1 MKRVIIIAVTLF
13 ITFCLGV
20 EAAFLYQAKDIEFNS
35 NYSDWEQTNVN
46 DAINNLYEMINEK
59 KVVYLAEN
67 KSMPIIN
74 YSLTY
79 SPIMNFNNLEKGT
92 YKLTVI
98 YYGKSGGYTT
108 THYLKSGDYISN
120 EKSISSVDNPYGT
133 VKFRPIMLDSFEFD
147 ISEETNNTTLYIKA
161 TGTGEKVSGYY
172 TLIKLK

>member
-1 MKRVIIIAVTLF
+1 MKKSIILLF
-13 ITFCLGV
+13 CLLITFCLGV
-20 EAAFLYQAKDIEFNS
+20 ESAILYQAKDIEFNS
-35 NYSDWEQTNVN
+35 NYSDWKQTNVN
-46 DAINNLYEMINEK
+46 DAINNLYEMINSK
-59 KVVYLAEN
+59 KAIYIAEN
-67 KSMPIIN
+67 QSMPLIN

-79 SPIMNFNNLEKGT
+79 SPIMSFDNLEKGT

-98 YYGKSGGYTT
+98 YYAKSGGYTT

>member
-1 MKRVIIIAVTLF
+1 MKRIIIIAVTLF

-46 DAINNLYEMINEK
+46 DAINNLYEMINEE
-59 KVVYLAEN
+59 KVVYIAEN
-67 KSMPIIN
+67 ESMPTIN

-79 SPIMNFNNLEKGT
+79 SPILDFNNLEKGT

-108 THYLKSGDYISN
+108 THYFKSGDFIS
-120 EKSISSVDNPYGT
+120 ESKSITSANDPYGT
-133 VKFRPIMLDSFEFD
+133 VRFRPIMLDSFEFE
-147 ISEETNNTTLYIKA
+147 ITEETNSSTLYIKA
-161 TGTGEKVSGYY
+161 SGTGEKVGGYY